1 MNLQDLIKTGESN
14 TVEFKEKFD
23 EQTIES
29 AVAFANTKGGII
41 FIGVS
46 DKNNIKGIKVRKQTL
61 NQWANQISQSTDP
74 RIIPELEKIK
84 VDGKTVIAVKIKE
97 NPIKPISK
105 KGRCLKRVD
114 SSNRAMSA
122 QEVAQMHLHSTG
134 MSWDKYPAKDAKLSD
149 IDIEK
154 VKRYI
159 HKAKETGRK
168 KIGDDEEPM
177 QVLEKMSLITEGQPT
192 WAAILLFSRL
202 TNKFI
207 SQAAIHC
214 GRFKERNIVID
225 DRMIVG
231 TVFEQIEEAMDF
243 IRKNINVEFV
253 MTGRPQREQKWDYPL
268 EALREALFNAICH
281 RDYTIFSNIE
291 VRIYDDKLII
301 RSPGFLPYGITL
313 EELYKPHSS
322 TLRNKG
328 LAEVLYDT
336 ELIER
341 WGSGVCRMFE
351 EAEALGLPKP
361 EIIEVGMRVRF
372 IVYLTEAI
380 AVETTDSVTGDVE
393 LRPKSRPESQ
403 LAAKVLL
410 LLMKNDSGKAEL
422 ASGLGHRTVSG
433 ELKKQIKNLLEL
445 DYIEMT
451 IPEKPRSS
459 KQKYRLT
466 AKGNALLA
474 TEQQGGVE

>member
-1 MNLQDLIKTGESN
+1 MNLPDLIKTGESE
-14 TVEFKEKFD
+14 TIEFKEKFD
-23 EQTIES
+23 DRTIES
-29 AVAFANTKGGII
+29 AVAFANTRGGTI

-46 DKNNIKGIKVRKQTL
+46 DQNNIKCIKIGKETL
-61 NQWANQISQSTDP
+61 NQWTNQISQSTDP
-74 RIIPELEKIK
+74 RIIPEIEQIK
-84 VDGKTVIAVKIKE
+84 VSGKTVVAVKIKE
-97 NPIKPISK
+97 NPIKPVST
-105 KGRCLKRVD
+105 KGKCLKRED

-159 HKAKETGRK
+159 KKAKETGRK

-177 QVLEKMSLITEGQPT
+177 PVLEKMKLITQGQPT
-192 WAAILLFSRL
+192 RAAILLFSKE

-214 GRFKERNIVID
+214 GRFKKGHIVID

-231 TVFEQIEEAMDF
+231 TVFEQIDEAMDF
-243 IRKNINVEFV
+243 IHKNINVEFV
-253 MTGRPQREQKWDYPL
+253 MTGRPEREQKWDYPL
-268 EALREALFNAICH
+268 EALREALINAVCH
-281 RDYTIFSNIE
+281 RDYTIFSDIE

-341 WGSGVCRMFE
+341 WGSGIEKIQQHCLEAGLPEPIFE
-351 EAEALGLPKP
+351 EYQGFQVVFRKD
-361 EIIEVGMRVRF
+361 
-372 IVYLTEAI
+372 VYDDEYLHSLNLNE
-380 AVETTDSVTGDVE
+380 
-393 LRPKSRPESQ
+393 R
-403 LAAKVLL
+403 
-410 LLMKNDSGKAEL
+410 
-422 ASGLGHRTVSG
+422 
-433 ELKKQIKNLLEL
+433 QIKAVMYVKEKGQITNKEYQEICNTSNRTASRDLVNLVSAGLLEQIGITGKGTV
-445 DYIEMT
+445 YILRRH
-451 IPEKPRSS
+451 KD
-459 KQKYRLT
+459 
-466 AKGNALLA
+466 AKDA
-474 TEQQGGVE
+474 TKTP

>member
-29 AVAFANTKGGII
+29 AVAFANTKGDII

-46 DKNNIKGIKVRKQTL
+46 DKNNIKGIKVGKETL
-61 NQWANQISQSTDP
+61 NQWTNQISQSTDP

-168 KIGDDEEPM
+168 KIGDDEEPI

-192 WAAILLFSRL
+192 WAAILLFSRQ

-214 GRFKERNIVID
+214 GRFKEKNIVID

-231 TVFEQIEEAMDF
+231 TVFEQIDEAMDF

-253 MTGRPQREQKWDYPL
+253 MTGRPQRDQIWDYPL
-268 EALREALFNAICH
+268 EALREALINAICH

-301 RSPGFLPYGITL
+301 SSPGFLPYGITL
-313 EELYKPHSS
+313 EELYRPHSS

-341 WGSGVCRMFE
+341 WGSGIEKIQQHCLDAGLPEPIFE
-351 EAEALGLPKP
+351 EYQGFQVVFRKD
-361 EIIEVGMRVRF
+361 
-372 IVYLTEAI
+372 VYDE
-380 AVETTDSVTGDVE
+380 EY
-393 LRPKSRPESQ
+393 
-403 LAAKVLL
+403 LL
-410 LLMKNDSGKAEL
+410 SLNLNE
-422 ASGLGHRTVSG
+422 R
-433 ELKKQIKNLLEL
+433 QIKAVMYVKEKGQITNKEYQEVCATSNRTASRDLVHLVSAGLLEQIGITGKGTV
-445 DYIEMT
+445 YI
-451 IPEKPRSS
+451 
-459 KQKYRLT
+459 LT
-466 AKGNALLA
+466 HLSHR
-474 TEQQGGVE
+474 

>member
-1 MNLQDLIKTGESN
+1 MNLPDLIKTGESN
-14 TVEFKEKFD
+14 TVELKEKFD

-46 DKNNIKGIKVRKQTL
+46 DKNNIKGIKVGKETL

-84 VDGKTVIAVKIKE
+84 VDEKTVIAVKIKE

-268 EALREALFNAICH
+268 EALREALVNAICH

-341 WGSGVCRMFE
+341 WGSGIEKIQQHCLDAGLPEPIFE
-351 EAEALGLPKP
+351 EYQGFQVVFRKD
-361 EIIEVGMRVRF
+361 
-372 IVYLTEAI
+372 VYDE
-380 AVETTDSVTGDVE
+380 EY
-393 LRPKSRPESQ
+393 LRSLNLNER
-403 LAAKVLL
+403 
-410 LLMKNDSGKAEL
+410 
-422 ASGLGHRTVSG
+422 
-433 ELKKQIKNLLEL
+433 QIKAVMYVKEKGQITNKEYQEVCATSKRTASRDLLDLVSSGFFEQIGTTGTGTA
-445 DYIEMT
+445 YI
-451 IPEKPRSS
+451 
-459 KQKYRLT
+459 L
-466 AKGNALLA
+466 KGPHGA
-474 TEQQGGVE
+474 TMGPKVP

>member
-1 MNLQDLIKTGESN
+1 MNLPDLIKTGESN

-29 AVAFANTKGGII
+29 AVAFANTKGDII

-46 DKNNIKGIKVRKQTL
+46 DKNNIKGIKVGKETL
-61 NQWANQISQSTDP
+61 NQWTNQISQSTDP

-134 MSWDKYPAKDAKLSD
+134 MSWDKYPVKDASFED
-149 IDIEK
+149 IDIDN
-154 VKRYI
+154 VNRYI
-159 HKAKETGRK
+159 RKARETGRK
-168 KIGDDEEPM
+168 KVGDDEEPI

-253 MTGRPQREQKWDYPL
+253 MTGRPQRDQIWDYPL
-268 EALREALFNAICH
+268 EALREALINAICH

-301 RSPGFLPYGITL
+301 SSPGFLPYGITL
-313 EELYKPHSS
+313 EELYRPHSS

-341 WGSGVCRMFE
+341 WGSGIEKIQQHCLDAGLPEPTFE
-351 EAEALGLPKP
+351 EYQGFQVVFRKD
-361 EIIEVGMRVRF
+361 
-372 IVYLTEAI
+372 VYDE
-380 AVETTDSVTGDVE
+380 EY
-393 LRPKSRPESQ
+393 
-403 LAAKVLL
+403 LL
-410 LLMKNDSGKAEL
+410 SLNLNE
-422 ASGLGHRTVSG
+422 R
-433 ELKKQIKNLLEL
+433 QIKAVMYVKEKGQITNKEYQEVCATSNRTASRDLVHLVSAGLLEQIGITGKGTV
-445 DYIEMT
+445 YILRRH
-451 IPEKPRSS
+451 KD
-459 KQKYRLT
+459 
-466 AKGNALLA
+466 AKDA
-474 TEQQGGVE
+474 TKAP

>member
-1 MNLQDLIKTGESN
+1 MNLQDLIKTGESD
-14 TVEFKEKFD
+14 TVEFKEKFN
-23 EQTIES
+23 ERTIES

-46 DKNNIKGIKVRKQTL
+46 DKNNIKGIKVGKETL
-61 NQWANQISQSTDP
+61 NQWTNQISQSTDP

-134 MSWDKYPAKDAKLSD
+134 MSWDKYPAKDASFED
-149 IDIEK
+149 IDIDN
-154 VKRYI
+154 VNRYI
-159 HKAKETGRK
+159 RKARETGRK
-168 KIGDDEEPM
+168 KVGDDEEPI
-177 QVLEKMSLITEGQPT
+177 QVLEKMNLITEGQPT
-192 WAAILLFSRL
+192 WAAILLFSQQ

-214 GRFKERNIVID
+214 GRFKKKNIVID

-253 MTGRPQREQKWDYPL
+253 MTGKPQRDQVWDYPL
-268 EALREALFNAICH
+268 EALREALINAVCH

-341 WGSGVCRMFE
+341 WGSGIEKIQQHCLDAGLPEPIFE
-351 EAEALGLPKP
+351 EYQGFQVVFRKD
-361 EIIEVGMRVRF
+361 
-372 IVYLTEAI
+372 VYDE
-380 AVETTDSVTGDVE
+380 EY
-393 LRPKSRPESQ
+393 LRSLNLNER
-403 LAAKVLL
+403 
-410 LLMKNDSGKAEL
+410 
-422 ASGLGHRTVSG
+422 
-433 ELKKQIKNLLEL
+433 QIKAVMYVKEKGQITNKEYQEVCDTSNRTASRDLVHLVSVGLLEQIGITGKGTV
-445 DYIEMT
+445 YILRRH
-451 IPEKPRSS
+451 KD
-459 KQKYRLT
+459 
-466 AKGNALLA
+466 AKDA
-474 TEQQGGVE
+474 TKAP

>member
-1 MNLQDLIKTGESN
+1 M
-14 TVEFKEKFD
+14 
-23 EQTIES
+23 
-29 AVAFANTKGGII
+29 I

-46 DKNNIKGIKVRKQTL
+46 DKNNIRGIKIGKETL
-61 NQWANQISQSTDP
+61 NQWTNQISQSTDP
-74 RIIPELEKIK
+74 RIIPELEEIK

-97 NPIKPISK
+97 NPIKPIST
-105 KGRCLKRVD
+105 KGKCLKRVD

-159 HKAKETGRK
+159 KKAKETGRK

-177 QVLEKMSLITEGQPT
+177 PVLEKMKLITQGQPT
-192 WAAILLFSRL
+192 WAAILLFSKE

-214 GRFKERNIVID
+214 GRFKKGNIVID

-231 TVFEQIEEAMDF
+231 TIFEQIDEAMDF

-253 MTGRPQREQKWDYPL
+253 MTGKPQRDQIWDYPL
-268 EALREALFNAICH
+268 EALREALINAVCH

-341 WGSGVCRMFE
+341 WGSGIEKIQQHCHD
-351 EAEALGLPKP
+351 ANLPKP
-361 EIIEVGMRVRF
+361 IFEEYQGFQVVFRKD
-372 IVYLTEAI
+372 VYDE
-380 AVETTDSVTGDVE
+380 EY
-393 LRPKSRPESQ
+393 LRSLNLNER
-403 LAAKVLL
+403 
-410 LLMKNDSGKAEL
+410 
-422 ASGLGHRTVSG
+422 
-433 ELKKQIKNLLEL
+433 QIKAVMYVKEKGQITNKEYQEVCAISKRTASRDLLDLVSSGFFEQIGTTGTGTA
-445 DYIEMT
+445 YI
-451 IPEKPRSS
+451 
-459 KQKYRLT
+459 L
-466 AKGNALLA
+466 KGPHGA
-474 TEQQGGVE
+474 TMGP

>member
-1 MNLQDLIKTGESN
+1 MNLPDLIKTGESN

-23 EQTIES
+23 EQIIES

-46 DKNNIKGIKVRKQTL
+46 DKNNIKGIKVGKETL
-61 NQWANQISQSTDP
+61 NQWTNQISQSTDP
-74 RIIPELEKIK
+74 RIIPELEQIK

-134 MSWDKYPAKDAKLSD
+134 MSWDKYPAKDASLED
-149 IDIEK
+149 IDIDN
-154 VKRYI
+154 VNRYI
-159 HKAKETGRK
+159 RKARETGRK

-177 QVLEKMSLITEGQPT
+177 QVLEKMNLITEGQTT
-192 WAAILLFSRL
+192 WAAILLFSQQ

-214 GRFKERNIVID
+214 GRFKEKNIVID

-231 TVFEQIEEAMDF
+231 TVFEQIDEAMDF

-253 MTGRPQREQKWDYPL
+253 MTGRPQRDQIWDYPL
-268 EALREALFNAICH
+268 EALREALINAICH

-341 WGSGVCRMFE
+341 WGSGIEKIQQHCLDAGLPEPIFE
-351 EAEALGLPKP
+351 EYQGFQVVFRKDVYDEEYLRSLNLNERQIKAVMYVKEK
-361 EIIEVGMRVRF
+361 EQITNKEYQEVCATSNR
-372 IVYLTEAI
+372 TA
-380 AVETTDSVTGDVE
+380 
-393 LRPKSRPESQ
+393 SRD
-403 LAAKVLL
+403 LADLV
-410 LLMKNDSGKAEL
+410 S
-422 ASGLGHRTVSG
+422 SGLFDQVGITGKGTV
-433 ELKKQIKNLLEL
+433 
-445 DYIEMT
+445 YI
-451 IPEKPRSS
+451 ISYCKD
-459 KQKYRLT
+459 
-466 AKGNALLA
+466 AKDA
-474 TEQQGGVE
+474 TKAP

>member
-1 MNLQDLIKTGESN
+1 MNLPDLIKTGESN
-14 TVEFKEKFD
+14 TVELKEKFD

-46 DKNNIKGIKVRKQTL
+46 DKNNIKGIKVGKETL

-84 VDGKTVIAVKIKE
+84 VDEKTVIAVKIKE

-268 EALREALFNAICH
+268 EALREALVNAICH

-341 WGSGVCRMFE
+341 WGSGIEKIQQHCLDAGLPEPIFE
-351 EAEALGLPKP
+351 EYQGFQVVFRKD
-361 EIIEVGMRVRF
+361 
-372 IVYLTEAI
+372 VYDE
-380 AVETTDSVTGDVE
+380 EY
-393 LRPKSRPESQ
+393 LRSLNLNER
-403 LAAKVLL
+403 
-410 LLMKNDSGKAEL
+410 
-422 ASGLGHRTVSG
+422 
-433 ELKKQIKNLLEL
+433 QIKAVMYVKEKGQITNKEYQEVCATSKRTASRDLLDLVSSGFFEQIGTTGTGTA
-445 DYIEMT
+445 YILKGPHGAT
-451 IPEKPRSS
+451 IGP
-459 KQKYRLT
+459 
-466 AKGNALLA
+466 
-474 TEQQGGVE
+474 

>member
-1 MNLQDLIKTGESN
+1 MNLQDLIKTGESD

-23 EQTIES
+23 ERTIES

-46 DKNNIKGIKVRKQTL
+46 DKNNIMGITIGKETL
-61 NQWANQISQSTDP
+61 NKWTNQISQSTDP
-74 RIIPELEKIK
+74 RIIPELELVE
-84 VDGKTVIAVKIKE
+84 VDGKNVVAVKIKE
-97 NPIKPISK
+97 NPIKPIST
-105 KGRCLKRVD
+105 KGKCLKRINN
-114 SSNRAMSA
+114 SNRAMNA
-122 QEVAQMHLHSTG
+122 QEIAQMHLHSTG

-149 IDIEK
+149 IDIEN

-159 HKAKETGRK
+159 KKAKETGRK

-214 GRFKERNIVID
+214 GRFKEKNIVID

-231 TVFEQIEEAMDF
+231 TVFEQIDEAMDF
-243 IRKNINVEFV
+243 ICKNINVEFV
-253 MTGRPQREQKWDYPL
+253 MTGKPERNQIWDYPL
-268 EALREALFNAICH
+268 EALREALINAVCH

-291 VRIYDDKLII
+291 VRIYDDKLVI

-341 WGSGVCRMFE
+341 WGSGIEKIRQHCLDGNLPEPIFE
-351 EAEALGLPKP
+351 EYQGFQVVFRK
-361 EIIEVGMRVRF
+361 EIYDEE
-372 IVYLTEAI
+372 YLSSLNLNERQI
-380 AVETTDSVTGDVE
+380 KAVMYVKE
-393 LRPKSRPESQ
+393 
-403 LAAKVLL
+403 
-410 LLMKNDSGKAEL
+410 N
-422 ASGLGHRTVSG
+422 
-433 ELKKQIKNLLEL
+433 KQITNKEYQEICNTSARTSSRDLADMVSKGIFEQKGTIGKGTEYTLIRQMRHIYATYTPKN
-445 DYIEMT
+445 
-451 IPEKPRSS
+451 S
-459 KQKYRLT
+459 
-466 AKGNALLA
+466 
-474 TEQQGGVE
+474 

>member
-1 MNLQDLIKTGESN
+1 MNLPDLIKTGESN

-23 EQTIES
+23 EQIIES

-46 DKNNIKGIKVRKQTL
+46 DKNNIKGIKVGKETL
-61 NQWANQISQSTDP
+61 NQWTNQISQSTDP

-134 MSWDKYPAKDAKLSD
+134 MSWDKYPAKDASLED
-149 IDIEK
+149 IDIDN
-154 VKRYI
+154 VNRYI
-159 HKAKETGRK
+159 RKARETGRK
-168 KIGDDEEPM
+168 KIGDDEEPI
-177 QVLEKMSLITEGQPT
+177 QVLEKMNLITEGQTT
-192 WAAILLFSRL
+192 WAAILLFSQQ

-214 GRFKERNIVID
+214 GRFKEKNIVID

-231 TVFEQIEEAMDF
+231 TVFEQIDEAMDF

-253 MTGRPQREQKWDYPL
+253 MTGRPQRDQVWDYPL
-268 EALREALFNAICH
+268 EALREPLINAVCH

-341 WGSGVCRMFE
+341 WGSGIEKIQQHCLDAGLPEPIFE
-351 EAEALGLPKP
+351 EYQGFQVVFRKDVYDEEYLRSLNLNERQIKAVMYVKEK
-361 EIIEVGMRVRF
+361 EQITNKEYQEVCATSNR
-372 IVYLTEAI
+372 TA
-380 AVETTDSVTGDVE
+380 
-393 LRPKSRPESQ
+393 SRD
-403 LAAKVLL
+403 LADLV
-410 LLMKNDSGKAEL
+410 S
-422 ASGLGHRTVSG
+422 SGLFDQVGITGKGTV
-433 ELKKQIKNLLEL
+433 
-445 DYIEMT
+445 YI
-451 IPEKPRSS
+451 ISYCKD
-459 KQKYRLT
+459 
-466 AKGNALLA
+466 AKDA
-474 TEQQGGVE
+474 TKAP

>member
-23 EQTIES
+23 ERTIES
-29 AVAFANTKGGII
+29 AVAFANTKGGMI

-46 DKNNIKGIKVRKQTL
+46 DKNNIKGIKIGKETL
-61 NQWANQISQSTDP
+61 NKWTNQISQSTDP
-74 RIIPELEKIK
+74 RIIPELEEIK

-97 NPIKPISK
+97 NPIKPIST
-105 KGRCLKRVD
+105 KGKCLKRVD

-159 HKAKETGRK
+159 KKAKETGRK
-168 KIGDDEEPM
+168 RIGDDEEPM
-177 QVLEKMSLITEGQPT
+177 KVLEKMSLITEGQPT
-192 WAAILLFSRL
+192 WAAILLFSKE
-202 TNKFI
+202 TNRFI

-214 GRFKERNIVID
+214 GKFKEKNIVID
-225 DRMIVG
+225 DRMVVG
-231 TVFEQIEEAMDF
+231 TVFEQIDEAMDF

-253 MTGRPQREQKWDYPL
+253 MTGRPQRDQIWDIPL
-268 EALREALFNAICH
+268 EALREALINAVCH

-291 VRIYDDKLII
+291 VRIYDDKLVI

-341 WGSGVCRMFE
+341 WGSGIEKIQQHCHDAGLSEPIFE
-351 EAEALGLPKP
+351 EYQGFQVVFRKDAYDEEYFRSLNLN
-361 EIIEVGMRVRF
+361 ER
-372 IVYLTEAI
+372 
-380 AVETTDSVTGDVE
+380 
-393 LRPKSRPESQ
+393 
-403 LAAKVLL
+403 
-410 LLMKNDSGKAEL
+410 
-422 ASGLGHRTVSG
+422 
-433 ELKKQIKNLLEL
+433 QIKAVMYVKEKGQVTNTEYQEICNTLQGLLRE
-445 DYIEMT
+445 I
-451 IPEKPRSS
+451 
-459 KQKYRLT
+459 
-466 AKGNALLA
+466 
-474 TEQQGGVE
+474 

>member
-1 MNLQDLIKTGESN
+1 MNLPDLIKTGESN

-46 DKNNIKGIKVRKQTL
+46 DKNNIKGIKVGKETL
-61 NQWANQISQSTDP
+61 NQWTNQISQSTDP

-134 MSWDKYPAKDAKLSD
+134 MSWDNYPAKDTSLED
-149 IDIEK
+149 IDIDN
-154 VKRYI
+154 VNRYI
-159 HKAKETGRK
+159 RKARETGRK
-168 KIGDDEEPM
+168 KVGDDEEPI
-177 QVLEKMSLITEGQPT
+177 QVLEKMNLITEGQPT
-192 WAAILLFSRL
+192 WAAILLFSKE

-214 GRFKERNIVID
+214 GRFKQKNIVID

-231 TVFEQIEEAMDF
+231 TVLEQIEEAMDF

-253 MTGRPQREQKWDYPL
+253 MTGKPQRDQIWDYPL
-268 EALREALFNAICH
+268 EALREALINAVCH

-341 WGSGVCRMFE
+341 WGSGIEKIQQHCLDAGLPEPIFE
-351 EAEALGLPKP
+351 EYQGFQVVFRKD
-361 EIIEVGMRVRF
+361 
-372 IVYLTEAI
+372 VYDE
-380 AVETTDSVTGDVE
+380 EY
-393 LRPKSRPESQ
+393 LRSLNLNER
-403 LAAKVLL
+403 
-410 LLMKNDSGKAEL
+410 
-422 ASGLGHRTVSG
+422 
-433 ELKKQIKNLLEL
+433 QIKAVMYVKEKGQITNKEYQEVCATSNRTASRDLVHLVSAGLLEQIGITGKGTV
-445 DYIEMT
+445 YILRRH
-451 IPEKPRSS
+451 KD
-459 KQKYRLT
+459 
-466 AKGNALLA
+466 AKDA
-474 TEQQGGVE
+474 TKAP

>member
-46 DKNNIKGIKVRKQTL
+46 DKNNIKGIKIGKETI
-61 NQWANQISQSTDP
+61 NHWTNQISKSTDP
-74 RIIPELEKIK
+74 RIIPEIEQIK
-84 VDGKTVIAVKIKE
+84 VSGKTIIAIKLKE

-134 MSWDKYPAKDAKLSD
+134 MSWDKYPAKDASLED
-149 IDIEK
+149 IDIDN
-154 VKRYI
+154 VNRYI
-159 HKAKETGRK
+159 RKARETGRK
-168 KIGDDEEPM
+168 KVGDDEEPI
-177 QVLEKMSLITEGQPT
+177 QVLEKMNLITEGQPT
-192 WAAILLFSRL
+192 WAAILLFSRQ

-214 GRFKERNIVID
+214 GRFKKGNIVID

-231 TVFEQIEEAMDF
+231 TVFEQIDEAMDF

-253 MTGRPQREQKWDYPL
+253 MTGKPQREQKWDYPL
-268 EALREALFNAICH
+268 EALREALINAICH

-341 WGSGVCRMFE
+341 WGSGIEKIQQHCLD
-351 EAEALGLPKP
+351 AGLPEPIFK
-361 EIIEVGMRVRF
+361 EYQGFQVVFRKD
-372 IVYLTEAI
+372 VYNE
-380 AVETTDSVTGDVE
+380 EY
-393 LRPKSRPESQ
+393 LRSLNLNER
-403 LAAKVLL
+403 
-410 LLMKNDSGKAEL
+410 
-422 ASGLGHRTVSG
+422 
-433 ELKKQIKNLLEL
+433 QIKAVM
-445 DYIEMT
+445 YVK
-451 IPEKPRSS
+451 EKGQIMNKEYQEVCATSNRTASRDLADLVS
-459 KQKYRLT
+459 RGLFKQKGT
-466 AKGNALLA
+466 IGKGTEYTLIRQIRHKSA
-474 TEQQGGVE
+474 TYTPKDS

>member
-1 MNLQDLIKTGESN
+1 MNLPDLIKTGESN

-29 AVAFANTKGGII
+29 AVAFANTTGGII

-46 DKNNIKGIKVRKQTL
+46 DKNNIKGIKVGKETL

-134 MSWDKYPAKDAKLSD
+134 MSWDKYPAKHAKLSD

-168 KIGDDEEPM
+168 KIGDDEEPI

-214 GRFKERNIVID
+214 GRFKEQNIVID

-231 TVFEQIEEAMDF
+231 TVFEQIDEAMDF

-253 MTGRPQREQKWDYPL
+253 MTGKPQREQKWDYPL
-268 EALREALFNAICH
+268 EALREALINAICH
-281 RDYTIFSNIE
+281 RDYTIFSDIE

-341 WGSGVCRMFE
+341 WGSGIEKIQQHCLDARLPEPIFE
-351 EAEALGLPKP
+351 EYQGFQVVFRKD
-361 EIIEVGMRVRF
+361 
-372 IVYLTEAI
+372 VYDE
-380 AVETTDSVTGDVE
+380 EY
-393 LRPKSRPESQ
+393 LRS
-403 LAAKVLL
+403 
-410 LLMKNDSGKAEL
+410 
-422 ASGLGHRTVSG
+422 
-433 ELKKQIKNLLEL
+433 LKLNERQIKAVMYVKEKGQITNKEYQEVCATSNRTASRDLVHLVSAGLLEQIGITGKGTV
-445 DYIEMT
+445 YILRRH
-451 IPEKPRSS
+451 KH
-459 KQKYRLT
+459 
-466 AKGNALLA
+466 AKDA
-474 TEQQGGVE
+474 TKAP

>member
-1 MNLQDLIKTGESN
+1 MNPQDLIKTGESE

-23 EQTIES
+23 ERTIES

-46 DKNNIKGIKVRKQTL
+46 DKNTIKGIEIGKETI
-61 NQWANQISQSTDP
+61 NQWVNQISQSTDP
-74 RIIPELEKIK
+74 RIIPEIEKIRTN
-84 VDGKTVIAVKIKE
+84 GKTVVAVQIKE
-97 NPIKPISK
+97 NPIKPVST
-105 KGRCLKRVD
+105 KGKCLKRVD

-149 IDIEK
+149 IDLEK
-154 VKRYI
+154 IKRYI
-159 HKAKETGRK
+159 KKAKETGRK

-192 WAAILLFSRL
+192 WAAILLFSKE

-225 DRMIVG
+225 DRMVVG
-231 TVFEQIEEAMDF
+231 TIFEQIDEAMDF

-253 MTGRPQREQKWDYPL
+253 MTGKPERDQIWDYPL
-268 EALREALFNAICH
+268 EALREALINAVCH
-281 RDYTIFSNIE
+281 RDYTIFSNID

-341 WGSGVCRMFE
+341 WGSGIEKIQQHCLDAGLSEPTFE
-351 EAEALGLPKP
+351 EYQGFQVVFRKSVDYEEYLRSLNLNERQLKAVIYVKEKGQVTNKEYQEICNTSARTSSRDLADMVSKGLFEQKGTIGKGTEYTLIRQMRHIYATYTPK
-361 EIIEVGMRVRF
+361 
-372 IVYLTEAI
+372 
-380 AVETTDSVTGDVE
+380 DS
-393 LRPKSRPESQ
+393 
-403 LAAKVLL
+403 
-410 LLMKNDSGKAEL
+410 
-422 ASGLGHRTVSG
+422 
-433 ELKKQIKNLLEL
+433 
-445 DYIEMT
+445 
-451 IPEKPRSS
+451 
-459 KQKYRLT
+459 
-466 AKGNALLA
+466 
-474 TEQQGGVE
+474 

>member
-1 MNLQDLIKTGESN
+1 MNLQDLIKTGESD

-23 EQTIES
+23 ERTIES
-29 AVAFANTKGGII
+29 AVAFANTKGGMI

-46 DKNNIKGIKVRKQTL
+46 DKNNIQGVKIGKETL
-61 NQWANQISQSTDP
+61 NKWTNQISQSTDP
-74 RIIPELEKIK
+74 RIIPELEEIK

-97 NPIKPISK
+97 NPIKPIST
-105 KGRCLKRVD
+105 KGKCLKRVD

-149 IDIEK
+149 IDIEN

-159 HKAKETGRK
+159 RKAKETGRK

-177 QVLEKMSLITEGQPT
+177 QVLEKIGLITERQPT
-192 WAAILLFSRL
+192 WAAILLFSKE

-214 GRFKERNIVID
+214 GRFKEKNIVID

-231 TVFEQIEEAMDF
+231 TVFEQIDEAMDF

-253 MTGRPQREQKWDYPL
+253 MSGRPERDQIWDYPL
-268 EALREALFNAICH
+268 EALREALINAVCH

-341 WGSGVCRMFE
+341 WGSGIEKIQQYCLDAGLFEPTYEEYQGFQVVFRKDIYDEEYLRSLNLNERQIEAVMYVKEKGQITNKEYQKVCTTSKRTASRDLLDLVSSGIFE
-351 EAEALGLPKP
+351 QIG
-361 EIIEVGMRVRF
+361 
-372 IVYLTEAI
+372 
-380 AVETTDSVTGDVE
+380 TTGTGT
-393 LRPKSRPESQ
+393 
-403 LAAKVLL
+403 AYI
-410 LLMKNDSGKAEL
+410 
-422 ASGLGHRTVSG
+422 
-433 ELKKQIKNLLEL
+433 LKGP
-445 DYIEMT
+445 YGAT
-451 IPEKPRSS
+451 
-459 KQKYRLT
+459 
-466 AKGNALLA
+466 KGS
-474 TEQQGGVE
+474 

>member
-1 MNLQDLIKTGESN
+1 MNLQNLIKTGESN
-14 TVEFKEKFD
+14 TVELKEKFD

-46 DKNNIKGIKVRKQTL
+46 DKNNIKGIKVGKETL

-84 VDGKTVIAVKIKE
+84 VDEKTVIAVKIKE

-105 KGRCLKRVD
+105 KGRCLKRED
-114 SSNRAMSA
+114 SSNRAMGA

-134 MSWDKYPAKDAKLSD
+134 MSWDKYSAKDAKLSD

-168 KIGDDEEPM
+168 KIGDDEEPI

-214 GRFKERNIVID
+214 GRFKEQNIVID

-268 EALREALFNAICH
+268 EALREALINVICH

-313 EELYKPHSS
+313 EELYRPHSS

-336 ELIER
+336 KLIER
-341 WGSGVCRMFE
+341 WGSGIEKIQQHCLDAGLPEPIFE
-351 EAEALGLPKP
+351 EYQGFQVVFRKD
-361 EIIEVGMRVRF
+361 
-372 IVYLTEAI
+372 VYDE
-380 AVETTDSVTGDVE
+380 EY
-393 LRPKSRPESQ
+393 LRSLNLNER
-403 LAAKVLL
+403 
-410 LLMKNDSGKAEL
+410 
-422 ASGLGHRTVSG
+422 
-433 ELKKQIKNLLEL
+433 QIKAVMYVKEKGQITNKEYQEVCATSKRTASRDLLDLVSSGFFEQIGTTGTGTA
-445 DYIEMT
+445 YI
-451 IPEKPRSS
+451 
-459 KQKYRLT
+459 L
-466 AKGNALLA
+466 KGPHGAIMGLK
-474 TEQQGGVE
+474 TP